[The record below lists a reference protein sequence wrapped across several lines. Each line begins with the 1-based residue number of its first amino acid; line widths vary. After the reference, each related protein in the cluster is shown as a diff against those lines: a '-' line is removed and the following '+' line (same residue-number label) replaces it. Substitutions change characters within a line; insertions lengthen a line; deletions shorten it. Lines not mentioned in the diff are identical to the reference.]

1 MKRIV
6 IVGATSGIGRE
17 VARLFIQQ
25 GWRVGI
31 AGRRTELLESIR
43 SEAPQQV
50 ETAPIDV
57 TAADAPERL
66 YALIDKLGGMDIF
79 FLSSG
84 VGWYNPSL
92 DPELEMKTVE
102 TNGKGFTQMVDSA
115 FHYFLQ
121 QGKGHIA
128 VISSIAGTKG
138 LGAAPAYSAS
148 KRYQNT
154 YIDALAQLARMRKI
168 PIRFT
173 DIRPGFVRTDLLKNQ
188 SFPLQLKPE
197 KVARQIEKAL
207 LKKKRRITI
216 DWKYRLLVF
225 FWRLIP
231 LWIWERLPIH
241 T

>member
-25 GWRVGI
+25 GWRVGV
-31 AGRRTELLESIR
+31 AGRRQELLESIR
-43 SEAPQQV
+43 NEAPGQV
-50 ETAPIDV
+50 ETEPIDV

-92 DPELEMKTVE
+92 NPEVEMKTVE
-102 TNGKGFTQMVDSA
+102 TNVKGFTQMVDSA
-115 FHYFLQ
+115 FHYFKQ

-138 LGAAPAYSAS
+138 LGASPAYSAT

-154 YIDALAQLARMRKI
+154 YIDALAQLARMNKI

-173 DIRPGFVRTDLLKNQ
+173 DIRPGFVSTDLLKNQ

-197 KVARQIEKAL
+197 KVACQIEKAL
-207 LKKKRRITI
+207 LKKKRRVII
-216 DWKYRLLVF
+216 DWKYNLLVF
-225 FWRLIP
+225 FWRFIP